1 MVKRCGVFF
10 VLFILFCLACGKE
23 NSDVELKSE
32 RREGRGSDTSEELDH
47 YVGVRER
54 MVNRQIAPRGVKNQK
69 VLAAMRKVPRHKFV
83 PEVQI
88 PNAYEDRP
96 LPIGH
101 GQTISQPY
109 IVAKMTELLGPNE
122 KMKALEVGTG
132 SGYQAAILAE
142 IVNEVFSIEIIK
154 ELGKSAQKRLKKL
167 AYENIE
173 VKVADGYYGWQEHA
187 PFDII
192 IITCA
197 VDHIPPPLMKQL
209 RPGGKLVI
217 PIGSPF
223 TVQDLILAKKSEKGE
238 FTTEHIFPVRFVPM
252 LGKH

>member
-1 MVKRCGVFF
+1 MMKRYGVFF
-10 VLFILFCLACGKE
+10 VLFISFCLACGRE
-23 NSDVELKSE
+23 NSDAESKSE
-32 RREGRGSDTSEELDH
+32 RPEGPRPEASEEADP
-47 YVGVRER
+47 YVGARER
-54 MVNRQIAPRGVKNQK
+54 MVNRQIARRGVKDEK

-88 PNAYEDRP
+88 PNSYEDRP

-142 IVNEVFSIEIIK
+142 IVNEVKTIEIIK
-154 ELGKSAQKRLKKL
+154 KLGNSAQKRLKKME
-167 AYENIE
+167 YQNIE

-223 TVQDLILAKKSEKGE
+223 TVQDLILAKKSEKGQ